1 MLSLHCRIPLIAE
14 TGLVLVPGSQ
24 CRWHT
29 QQEFMTRSK
38 VVFEAP
44 LPDEHYI
51 GLDVGDLLVFNAQ
64 MIHSGHY
71 NNTTERKA
79 LDL

>member
-1 MLSLHCRIPLIAE
+1 
-14 TGLVLVPGSQ
+14 
-24 CRWHT
+24 
-29 QQEFMTRSK
+29 MTRSK

-64 MIHSGHY
+64 MIHRGHY
-71 NNTTERKA
+71 SNTTERKA

>member
-1 MLSLHCRIPLIAE
+1 
-14 TGLVLVPGSQ
+14 
-24 CRWHT
+24 
-29 QQEFMTRSK
+29 MTRSK
-38 VVFEAP
+38 VVFEVP

-71 NNTTERKA
+71 NHTTERKA